1 MKKTRKVLIFMIF
14 LPLIFII
21 PINIVLLYN
30 SKTQMENARQKI
42 ISENDSMIQMYAGM
56 VETKLSEVENYIDY
70 LTTEEYP
77 FLRMAQPDFN
87 ESQPDFFSTQNQM
100 IAKMQSY
107 KTTNDTITNIM
118 IYFDAS
124 DVYLNKDKLKDKT
137 LVTNFQNILADIEN
151 QSVCSENNAWRY
163 FEIQNEMYL
172 ACMAVVPGARCMI
185 TISVDE
191 LLENIT
197 KGTDETLY
205 RYYYVFPENI
215 IKEFHQKAQ
224 YISVDMTEKDIVVEG
239 ERYYN
244 NYVQGK
250 ICNINL
256 GSMIVSSSLNGKIP
270 GMIKSMW
277 IFSIITCLIGPI
289 FSGILLLLV
298 ERPLKRL
305 NRGMKQIENGNMGY
319 RIPIKKKKWVGEFDE
334 LNIHFNNM
342 LNQLEETNEQLVQ
355 EEIDRQ
361 KLELH
366 SLNQQIK
373 PHFILNALNIIYM
386 YEDNEFPVAKK
397 MVLYLTKY
405 FRYLVNLKSN
415 FVCLWEEI
423 EFIESYLNIQKIRY
437 PKRFTPF
444 VEWEEELRYAKVP
457 AVLIQTF
464 VENCV
469 KHGFENGNLMFIFVL
484 VKKLDNHT
492 MEIMIAD
499 TGKGFS
505 PEILVQL
512 QDYLKSRK
520 YNSNLGVG
528 IQNTVN
534 KLDILYGEKYTIF
547 MGNNESG
554 GARVCIRIPL
564 QIEQEEEK

>member
-1 MKKTRKVLIFMIF
+1 
-14 LPLIFII
+14 
-21 PINIVLLYN
+21 
-30 SKTQMENARQKI
+30 
-42 ISENDSMIQMYAGM
+42 
-56 VETKLSEVENYIDY
+56 
-70 LTTEEYP
+70 
-77 FLRMAQPDFN
+77 
-87 ESQPDFFSTQNQM
+87 
-100 IAKMQSY
+100 
-107 KTTNDTITNIM
+107 
-118 IYFDAS
+118 
-124 DVYLNKDKLKDKT
+124 
-137 LVTNFQNILADIEN
+137 
-151 QSVCSENNAWRY
+151 
-163 FEIQNEMYL
+163 
-172 ACMAVVPGARCMI
+172 
-185 TISVDE
+185 
-191 LLENIT
+191 
-197 KGTDETLY
+197 
-205 RYYYVFPENI
+205 
-215 IKEFHQKAQ
+215 
-224 YISVDMTEKDIVVEG
+224 
-239 ERYYN
+239 
-244 NYVQGK
+244 
-250 ICNINL
+250 
-256 GSMIVSSSLNGKIP
+256 MIVSSSLNGKIP

>member
-1 MKKTRKVLIFMIF
+1 
-14 LPLIFII
+14 
-21 PINIVLLYN
+21 
-30 SKTQMENARQKI
+30 
-42 ISENDSMIQMYAGM
+42 
-56 VETKLSEVENYIDY
+56 
-70 LTTEEYP
+70 
-77 FLRMAQPDFN
+77 
-87 ESQPDFFSTQNQM
+87 
-100 IAKMQSY
+100 
-107 KTTNDTITNIM
+107 
-118 IYFDAS
+118 
-124 DVYLNKDKLKDKT
+124 
-137 LVTNFQNILADIEN
+137 
-151 QSVCSENNAWRY
+151 
-163 FEIQNEMYL
+163 
-172 ACMAVVPGARCMI
+172 
-185 TISVDE
+185 
-191 LLENIT
+191 
-197 KGTDETLY
+197 
-205 RYYYVFPENI
+205 
-215 IKEFHQKAQ
+215 
-224 YISVDMTEKDIVVEG
+224 
-239 ERYYN
+239 
-244 NYVQGK
+244 
-250 ICNINL
+250 
-256 GSMIVSSSLNGKIP
+256 
-270 GMIKSMW
+270 
-277 IFSIITCLIGPI
+277 
-289 FSGILLLLV
+289 
-298 ERPLKRL
+298 
-305 NRGMKQIENGNMGY
+305 MGY